1 MEMMEVQATQFVR
14 VAAQG
19 IDEHVGDA
27 GDAGEVDMIPA
38 PDAAHGFI
46 G

>member
-1 MEMMEVQATQFVR
+1 

-27 GDAGEVDMIPA
+27 GDAGKVDMIPA